1 MWFGKLPIEQCAGCV
16 LAHSVGA
23 GKQRIIKGT
32 LLDDALIRQLIDS
45 GVSYLTVARCDESD
59 VSEND
64 AASQIAAASIQT
76 ADGVRTD
83 KAHTGR
89 MNIYASC
96 DGLLSYRT
104 DAVVAANSVS
114 EDITLS
120 VLSPNQWVLT
130 GRMIASAK
138 IIPYAVSADDLNS
151 AVTLLGDADLRVI
164 QAGCGKAVL
173 IQTLLPSLKETT
185 LDKTK
190 AVTEQRLQ
198 SRSMSLL
205 QELRCEHNTEAL
217 TAHFEKAVA
226 LAPDLILI
234 VGASAISDRKDVL
247 PAAVEHCGGSVQR
260 VGIPVDPGNLLM
272 LAQHNN
278 IQVLGL
284 PGCARSP
291 KLNGFDL
298 VLDRI
303 VCDLPITDQWLNS
316 LCIGG
321 LLDEVHSRPQPRV
334 AANGTQ
340 KVAALILAAGT
351 SHRAG
356 KENKLLH
363 NYSGKPLLC
372 SVIESVQASSVSATV
387 LVTGHQASQVENVV
401 EKYDIETR
409 YCPGYANGMAHSIAT
424 GISALQN
431 YDAVLVCL
439 GDMPH
444 ISSEVIDRII
454 SGGGGDLVDKIFIP
468 VCKGQRGNPVMIGRA
483 FFDALLQNEGD
494 IGARHLIQQYPEKI
508 TEIEVNSDSVL
519 RDYDTAEALQQLE
532 S

>member
-16 LAHSVGA
+16 LAHSVGT
-23 GKQRIIKGT
+23 GKQRITKGT
-32 LLDDALIRQLIDS
+32 LLDDDLIRQLIDNN
-45 GVSYLTVARCDESD
+45 VSHLVVARCDDND
-59 VSEND
+59 VAENE
-64 AASQIAAASIQT
+64 AASQIAVAAIQG
-76 ADGVRTD
+76 AVGVRAD

-96 DGLLSYRT
+96 DGLLSYRSES
-104 DAVVAANSVS
+104 VVAANSVS

-120 VLSPNQWVLT
+120 VLAPNQWVLT

-138 IIPYAVSADDLNS
+138 IIPYAVDADALNS
-151 AVTLLGDADLRVI
+151 AVKLLGDIDLRVI
-164 QAGCGKAVL
+164 KARQGKAVL
-173 IQTLLPSLKETT
+173 IQTVLPSIKTIT

-198 SRSMSLL
+198 SRSMSLM
-205 QELRCEHNTEAL
+205 QELRCEHDQQALEACFKD
-217 TAHFEKAVA
+217 AAA
-226 LAPDLILI
+226 LAPDMILI

-247 PAAVEHCGGSVQR
+247 PAAVMQCGGSVQR

-272 LAQHNN
+272 LAQYND

-291 KLNGFDL
+291 KHNGFDL
-298 VLDRI
+298 LLDRM
-303 VCDLPITDQWLNS
+303 VCDLPVTDQWLNS

-321 LLDEVHSRPQPRV
+321 LLGEVHSRPQPRV
-334 AANGTQ
+334 AAGGGRL
-340 KVAALILAAGT
+340 VAALILAAGT
-351 SHRAG
+351 SSRAG
-356 KENKLLH
+356 KKNKLLH
-363 NYSGKPLLC
+363 DYKGVPMLC
-372 SVIESVQASSVSATV
+372 SIVEAVQSSGVSGSL
-387 LVTGHQASQVENVV
+387 LVTGHQAELVEKTV
-401 EKYDIETR
+401 EKYNIETR

-431 YDAVLVCL
+431 YDGVLVCL

-454 SGGGGDLVDKIFIP
+454 SASDENLVDSIFIP
-468 VCKGQRGNPVMIGRA
+468 VCDGQRGNPVMIGRS

-494 IGARHLIQQYPEKI
+494 IGARNLIQQYPEKV
-508 TEIEVNSDSVL
+508 TEVQIGSESVL
-519 RDYDTAEALQQLE
+519 KDYDTAEALQKL
-532 S
+532 

>member
-16 LAHSVGA
+16 LAHSVGT
-23 GKQRIIKGT
+23 GKQRITKGT
-32 LLDDALIRQLIDS
+32 LLDDDLIRQLIDND
-45 GVSYLTVARCDESD
+45 VSHLVVARCDDND
-59 VSEND
+59 VTEND
-64 AASQIAAASIQT
+64 AASQIAVAAIQG
-76 ADGVRTD
+76 AVGVRAD

-151 AVTLLGDADLRVI
+151 AVKLLGDADLRVI

-217 TAHFEKAVA
+217 TAHFEKAVS

-278 IQVLGL
+278 L
-284 PGCARSP
+284 
-291 KLNGFDL
+291 
-298 VLDRI
+298 
-303 VCDLPITDQWLNS
+303 S
-316 LCIGG
+316 LI
-321 LLDEVHSRPQPRV
+321 
-334 AANGTQ
+334 
-340 KVAALILAAGT
+340 
-351 SHRAG
+351 
-356 KENKLLH
+356 
-363 NYSGKPLLC
+363 
-372 SVIESVQASSVSATV
+372 
-387 LVTGHQASQVENVV
+387 
-401 EKYDIETR
+401 
-409 YCPGYANGMAHSIAT
+409 
-424 GISALQN
+424 
-431 YDAVLVCL
+431 
-439 GDMPH
+439 H
-444 ISSEVIDRII
+444 I
-454 SGGGGDLVDKIFIP
+454 
-468 VCKGQRGNPVMIGRA
+468 
-483 FFDALLQNEGD
+483 
-494 IGARHLIQQYPEKI
+494 
-508 TEIEVNSDSVL
+508 
-519 RDYDTAEALQQLE
+519 
-532 S
+532 